1 VNATGLPSLRIT
13 GDRST
18 PGLDMTIPAA
28 RIRLILAIVLLI
40 FGSTRLPQLGKGL
53 GQSIRNF
60 RQGLRGGDDGESSDS
75 DRPPRS

>member
-1 VNATGLPSLRIT
+1 MFGLGVQELLI
-13 GDRST
+13 
-18 PGLDMTIPAA
+18 
-28 RIRLILAIVLLI
+28 ILAIVLLI
-40 FGSTRLPQLGKGL
+40 FGSTRLPQLGEGL

>member
-1 VNATGLPSLRIT
+1 MFGLGVQELLI
-13 GDRST
+13 
-18 PGLDMTIPAA
+18 
-28 RIRLILAIVLLI
+28 ILAIVLLI